1 MDGCFAIEAVNRGSR
16 CTLVFDFETQA
27 EAEAELVQSRPDG
40 HRGYVLPPVRALGGA
55 RTA

>member
-1 MDGCFAIEAVNRGSR
+1 MDGCFAIEAVNRGSQ